1 MEKIKIKKFII
12 DEIKEHGLKD
22 APIEACGYLAGI
34 KRDNIILKSIKM
46 KNVDNS
52 PEHFSFDVKE
62 QFAVMKNLR
71 NEGLEI
77 LGVYHTHPI
86 TAARMSE
93 EDIRLAND
101 INLIYTHTEER
112 NLHVVE
118 LNKKLGYKEVRRGL
132 IWDEII
138 RISLIKHLKI

>member
-101 INLIYTHTEER
+101 INLIYLIYSLKGNNYKCFKVTKEKLIIQIEVEE
-112 NLHVVE
+112 V
-118 LNKKLGYKEVRRGL
+118 
-132 IWDEII
+132 
-138 RISLIKHLKI
+138 